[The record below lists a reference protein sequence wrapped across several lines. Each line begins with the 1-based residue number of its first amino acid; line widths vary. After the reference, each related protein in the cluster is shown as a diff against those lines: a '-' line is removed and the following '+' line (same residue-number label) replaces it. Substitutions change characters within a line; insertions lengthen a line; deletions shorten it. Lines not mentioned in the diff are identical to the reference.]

1 LAVTAVTAGAA
12 TGGRF
17 FGVDWVEEVVE
28 VVVVVVVDEVNL
40 LTFTILTT
48 SATPVN
54 KLITSL
60 APFKI
65 IK

>member
-28 VVVVVVVDEVNL
+28 VVVVDEVNL